1 MPVNA
6 MEATAT
12 DLRATSDALM
22 RDLEVLAAI
31 EEEKRTLAPG
41 DPRLVELAQRVEDVA
56 RRVLSATVRQRQLTE
71 VGSEQVEA
79 AAPGTPTAP
88 STRRRARSPT
98 SSRSGEP
105 QSGGPPPRNPTQ
117 RKRPKPAPS
126 PIITARSI
134 DGPWRS
140 AKGRAKGPFPRARHI
155 RLRPVRR

>member
-6 MEATAT
+6 MEATAA

-31 EEEKRTLAPG
+31 EDEKRTLAPG
-41 DPRLVELAQRVEDVA
+41 DPRMVELAQRVEDVA

-79 AAPGTPTAP
+79 AAPGTPAASIDETPRAIADIL
-88 STRRRARSPT
+88 TEWRAAERRAAAA
-98 SSRSGEP
+98 EP
-105 QSGGPPPRNPTQ
+105 IPPR
-117 RKRPKPAPS
+117 RPKPAPS

-134 DGPWRS
+134 DGPSEERQGS
-140 AKGRAKGPFPRARHI
+140 R
-155 RLRPVRR
+155 